1 MLASKVLLWY
11 NAKVMAEKVYDTGE
25 YTPSSSSSINA
36 LLDEVNRERTM
47 RQEIDDIA
55 REIREIENSIARLK
69 TIRCGLKSTHEMNGI
84 DQTIDRLTA
93 KRAGLVQKQKA
104 GQLKLQQ
111 TRDIGQKRLG
121 RRVGKRLEQE
131 IRNIHKQGHEYS
143 GDTLVEVAAAGLAA
157 HVYDVIISDDPD
169 NQPQERNNHDS

>member
-1 MLASKVLLWY
+1 MT
-11 NAKVMAEKVYDTGE
+11 EKVYDTGE
-25 YTPSSSSSINA
+25 YTPSSSSSINV

-47 RQEIDDIA
+47 RQEVDDIA
-55 REIREIENSIARLK
+55 REIHEINDSIARLK
-69 TIRCGLKSTHEMNGI
+69 TIRRGLESTHEMAGI

-111 TRDIGQKRLG
+111 TRDTGQKRLG

-131 IRNIHKQGHEYS
+131 FVIYVNRVANI
-143 GDTLVEVAAAGLAA
+143 VEMHLLRLL
-157 HVYDVIISDDPD
+157 
-169 NQPQERNNHDS
+169 QPVSQSMFMA

>member
-1 MLASKVLLWY
+1 
-11 NAKVMAEKVYDTGE
+11 MAENVYDTGE
-25 YTPSSSSSINA
+25 YTPKSSSSINV
-36 LLDEVNRERTM
+36 LLDEVNRERM
-47 RQEIDDIA
+47 IRQEIDDIA
-55 REIREIENSIARLK
+55 RNIREVDDSIARLK
-69 TIRCGLKSTHEMNGI
+69 TIRCGLKSTHEMGGI

-111 TRDIGQKRLG
+111 TRDTGQKRLE

-131 IRNIHKQGHEYS
+131 IRNIYKKGNGYS
-143 GDTLVEVAAAGLAA
+143 GDTLVEVAAAGLEA

>member
-11 NAKVMAEKVYDTGE
+11 NAKVMTEKVYDTGE
-25 YTPSSSSSINA
+25 YTPSSSSSINV
-36 LLDEVNRERTM
+36 LLDEVNRERTI
-47 RQEIDDIA
+47 RQEVDDIA
-55 REIREIENSIARLK
+55 REMREIDDSIARLK
-69 TIRCGLKSTHEMNGI
+69 TIRRGLESTHEMDGI

-111 TRDIGQKRLG
+111 TRDTGQKRLG

-131 IRNIHKQGHEYS
+131 IRDIYKQGHEYS
-143 GDTLVEVAAAGLAA
+143 GDTLVEVAAASLAA
-157 HVYDVIISDDPD
+157 HVYGVIISEDPD

>member
-1 MLASKVLLWY
+1 MT
-11 NAKVMAEKVYDTGE
+11 EKVYDTGE
-25 YTPSSSSSINA
+25 YTPKSSSSINV

-55 REIREIENSIARLK
+55 REICEIDDSIARLK

-93 KRAGLVQKQKA
+93 KRAGLVQKQKT

-111 TRDIGQKRLG
+111 ARDTGQEKLG
-121 RRVGKRLEQE
+121 LRFGKRLEQE
-131 IRNIHKQGHEYS
+131 IRNIHNQNRKNGSATPNEI
-143 GDTLVEVAAAGLAA
+143 AAAGLAA
-157 HVYDVIISDDPD
+157 HIYEAMIFGDLLD

>member
-1 MLASKVLLWY
+1 MT
-11 NAKVMAEKVYDTGE
+11 EKVYDTGE
-25 YTPSSSSSINA
+25 YTPKSSSSIDV
-36 LLDEVNRERTM
+36 LLDEVNRERM
-47 RQEIDDIA
+47 IRQEIDDIA
-55 REIREIENSIARLK
+55 REIREIDDSIARLK
-69 TIRCGLKSTHEMNGI
+69 TIRRGLEFTHEMDGI

-111 TRDIGQKRLG
+111 TRNTGQKRLE

-131 IRNIHKQGHEYS
+131 IRDIYKKGHKYS

-157 HVYDVIISDDPD
+157 YFYDAIIFDDFT
-169 NQPQERNNHDS
+169 R